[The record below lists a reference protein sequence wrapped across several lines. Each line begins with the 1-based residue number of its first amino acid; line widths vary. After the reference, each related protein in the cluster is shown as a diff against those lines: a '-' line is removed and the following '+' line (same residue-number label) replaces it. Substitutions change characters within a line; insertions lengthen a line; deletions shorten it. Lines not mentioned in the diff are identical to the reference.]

1 MGRVGIRY
9 LRPSAWPEA
18 LRRQID
24 IAACRMAK
32 HGRANKV
39 DIPMNLELN
48 EQQVMM
54 QESARRF
61 FDREEVV
68 QAARIT
74 KDGAD
79 ASLWRDAAKMGF
91 ITMRVPEDRGGLGM
105 GLMEAALICEAA
117 GRGVAPVPIADGIA
131 ACALLGMV
139 EGDAATELLEQALA
153 LPIGFDAVPGAIR
166 LIWEEDGLHA
176 LLPGDGKR
184 VVASGDAARQFL
196 EAALTERALLRS
208 AWLVGAGTRAI
219 EMAAAYAT
227 ERRQFDQPIG
237 AFQGVAFPLAD
248 SITEMEGGRLLLW
261 RTIWAIAQGQADA
274 GALSAMT
281 GWWTATTAR
290 TAVRRAL
297 RSFGGYGLSNEY
309 AIHLYFLA
317 IDRVALAE
325 GDPEDRLVLAGD
337 RLWAGARTALP
348 LAGEPGVEMGFTPD
362 EQAFAAEV
370 RRFLEEAV
378 TPDVRAQAQASTD
391 GHVPE
396 LHRKLAAAGLA
407 YPDWPRE
414 WGGQDRNPMEVT
426 ALGRVFEEFG
436 VNRIPIGC
444 TNMGARM
451 TMQFGSPELKAE
463 ILPRLADGS
472 ALGCLGFTE
481 PASGSDMYAA
491 RTRAVRD
498 GDDWI
503 ITGQKMFTTG
513 AHISDYILMLARTDP
528 DAPKHKG
535 ITIFFFPMNLP
546 GITVQP
552 VDTLQDERTNITFY
566 DEVRVADR
574 YRLGE
579 VNGGLKVMAAAMEI
593 EHGGEGYHI
602 YHHSLMR
609 AAVEWANSADA
620 KGARPIDR
628 AAVRARL
635 ARALT
640 HMEIA
645 DLMCRRVTWAIGAGR
660 MTRAIGPMAK
670 MFTTEIYMEDAGD
683 LAALAAPAVLRHETP
698 ALAKIERSYR
708 QSIGQT
714 IYGGTSEVHRS
725 IIAQHHLGLPR
736 A

>member
-1 MGRVGIRY
+1 
-9 LRPSAWPEA
+9 
-18 LRRQID
+18 
-24 IAACRMAK
+24 
-32 HGRANKV
+32 
-39 DIPMNLELN
+39 MNLDLN
-48 EQQVMM
+48 EQQAMM
-54 QESARRF
+54 QEAALRF

-68 QAARIT
+68 QAARMA
-74 KDGAD
+74 KDAAD
-79 ASLWRDAAKMGF
+79 ASLWREAAEMGF
-91 ITMRVPEDRGGLGM
+91 VAMRAPEDKGGLGM

-117 GRGVAPVPIADGIA
+117 GRGVAPIPIADGIA
-131 ACALLGMV
+131 ACGLLGAL
-139 EGDAATELLEQALA
+139 EGDAAASLLEQALRT
-153 LPIGFDAVPGAIR
+153 PIGFDVQRGAIQ
-166 LIWEEDGLHA
+166 LLWQGDDLHA
-176 LLPGDGKR
+176 ILPGGENQAI
-184 VVASGDAARQFL
+184 ASGNAARQFF
-196 EAALTERALLRS
+196 EAALTERTLLRS

-219 EMAAAYAT
+219 EMASAYAT
-227 ERRQFDQPIG
+227 ERKQFDQPIG

-248 SITEMEGGRLLLW
+248 SITDMEGGRLLLW
-261 RTIWAIAQGQADA
+261 RTIWGISQGQADA

-281 GWWTATTAR
+281 SWWTARTAR

-297 RSFGGYGLSNEY
+297 RTFGGYGLSDEY
-309 AIHLYFLA
+309 DIHLYFLA
-317 IDRVALAE
+317 IDRIALAE
-325 GDPEDRLVLAGD
+325 GDPEEQLQLAGD
-337 RLWAGARTALP
+337 RLWSGVHAALP
-348 LAGEPGVEMGFTPD
+348 DAGEPGVEMGFTPG
-362 EQAFAAEV
+362 EQAFAADV
-370 RRFLEEAV
+370 RRFLEDAV
-378 TPDVRAQAQASTD
+378 TPDVRAQALASTD
-391 GHVPE
+391 GHIPD

-407 YPDWPRE
+407 YPDWPKE
-414 WGGQDRNPMEVT
+414 WGGQDRSPMEVT

-436 VNRIPIGC
+436 VSRIPIGC

-451 TMQFGSPELKAE
+451 TMKFGSPELKAE

-481 PASGSDMYAA
+481 PGSGSDMYAA

-566 DEVRVADR
+566 DDVRVPDR

-602 YHHSLMR
+602 YHHSLMK
-609 AAVEWANSADA
+609 AAIEWASTADPQ
-620 KGARPIDR
+620 GLRPIDR
-628 AAVRARL
+628 PAVRARL
-635 ARALT
+635 ARVRT
-640 HMEIA
+640 HLEIA
-645 DLMCRRVTWAIGAGR
+645 DLMCRRVTWAIGADR

-670 MFTTEIYMEDAGD
+670 MFATEIYMEDAAD
-683 LAALAAPAVLRHETP
+683 LAALAAPATLRHETP
-698 ALAKIERSYR
+698 AAAKIEESYR

-714 IYGGTSEVHRS
+714 IYGGTSEVHRG

>member
-1 MGRVGIRY
+1 MR
-9 LRPSAWPEA
+9 APES
-18 LRRQID
+18 
-24 IAACRMAK
+24 
-32 HGRANKV
+32 N
-39 DIPMNLELN
+39 
-48 EQQVMM
+48 
-54 QESARRF
+54 
-61 FDREEVV
+61 
-68 QAARIT
+68 
-74 KDGAD
+74 
-79 ASLWRDAAKMGF
+79 
-91 ITMRVPEDRGGLGM
+91 GGLGM
-105 GLMEAALICEAA
+105 GLMEAALISEAA
-117 GRGVAPVPIADGIA
+117 GRGAAPIPIADGIA
-131 ACALLGMV
+131 ACGLLGV
-139 EGDAATELLEQALA
+139 LEGEAAAELLEESLGA
-153 LPIGFDAVPGAIR
+153 PIGFDAQPGCAQ
-166 LIWEEDGLHA
+166 LIWDRDALHA
-176 LLPGDGKR
+176 VRPNGEKQLIG
-184 VVASGDAARQFL
+184 SGIAAKQFF

-219 EMAAAYAT
+219 EMASAYAT
-227 ERRQFDQPIG
+227 ERKQFDQPIG

-261 RTIWAIAQGQADA
+261 RTVWGISQEHADA
-274 GALSAMT
+274 GALSALT
-281 GWWTATTAR
+281 SWWTAKTAR

-297 RSFGGYGLSNEY
+297 RTFGGYGLSDEY
-309 AIHLYFLA
+309 DIHLYFLA
-317 IDRVALAE
+317 IDRVALAD

-337 RLWAGARTALP
+337 RLWAGAQAALP
-348 LAGEPGVEMGFTPD
+348 DAGETGVEMGFTPG

-370 RRFLEEAV
+370 CRFLEGV
-378 TPDVRAQAQASTD
+378 MTPEVRARAKASTD
-391 GHVPE
+391 GHIPE

-407 YPDWPRE
+407 YPDWPKQ
-414 WGGQDRNPMEVT
+414 WGGQDRSPMEVT

-436 VNRIPIGC
+436 ISRIPIGC

-451 TMQFGSPELKAE
+451 TMKFGSPEMKAE

-481 PASGSDMYAA
+481 PGSGSDMYAA
-491 RTRAVRD
+491 RTRAIRD
-498 GDDWI
+498 GDHWI
-503 ITGQKMFTTG
+503 ISGQKMFTTG

-546 GITVQP
+546 GITIQP

-566 DEVRVADR
+566 DEVRVPDR

-602 YHHSLMR
+602 YHHSLMQ

-620 KGARPIDR
+620 KGARPIDK
-628 AAVRARL
+628 ATVRARL
-635 ARALT
+635 ARVRA
-640 HMEIA
+640 HREIA
-645 DLMCRRVTWAIGAGR
+645 DLMCRRVTWAIKAGR
-660 MTRAIGPMAK
+660 MNRAIGPMAK

-683 LAALAAPAVLRHETP
+683 LAALAAPGTLRHETP
-698 ALAKIERSYR
+698 ALAKIEESYR

-714 IYGGTSEVHRS
+714 IYGGTSEVHRG